1 MKLAY
6 EKTLAEAHGT
16 TDEPELLETL
26 TVETAADEM
35 KSTREVDRRIRIGR
49 PVAKELGSH
58 PEQGQKLALLLLA
71 KIFFPELRALRL
83 ESYRMLLLLEAN
95 RVLKPALTS
104 YFFDASRAEE

>member
-58 PEQGQKLALLLLA
+58 PEGNKGRSLLYYCWPRSSFL
-71 KIFFPELRALRL
+71 
-83 ESYRMLLLLEAN
+83 N
-95 RVLKPALTS
+95 
-104 YFFDASRAEE
+104 